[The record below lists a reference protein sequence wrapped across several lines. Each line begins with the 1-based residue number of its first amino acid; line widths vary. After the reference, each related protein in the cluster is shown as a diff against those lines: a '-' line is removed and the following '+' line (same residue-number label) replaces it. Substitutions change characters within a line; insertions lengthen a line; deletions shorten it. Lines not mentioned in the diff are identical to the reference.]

1 MGFGTLSS
9 LNEATI
15 SIGKHHSFKVV
26 VSTTVVEVEGNL
38 PGKQHFPAT

>member
-1 MGFGTLSS
+1 MGFGSLSS
-9 LNEATI
+9 SNEATI

-38 PGKQHFPAT
+38 PEKQHFPAT

>member
-1 MGFGTLSS
+1 MEFGSLSS
-9 LNEATI
+9 SNEATI

-38 PGKQHFPAT
+38 PEKQHFPAT

>member
-1 MGFGTLSS
+1 MGFGSLSS

-15 SIGKHHSFKVV
+15 SIEEHRSFKVV

-38 PGKQHFPAT
+38 PEKQHFPAT

>member
-1 MGFGTLSS
+1 MGFGSLSS
-9 LNEATI
+9 SNEATI

-38 PGKQHFPAT
+38 PGKQHFPAM

>member
-1 MGFGTLSS
+1 MGFGSLSS
-9 LNEATI
+9 SNEATI